1 MLGQIEVGR
10 ERPRYRLPERDHQPD
25 VRAEGGVDPLGRLRT
40 RQVVGADLTDD
51 LVFPL
56 RAAELRPV
64 PPGTT
69 IVVAVEEVEILRL
82 AEVDLGMTD
91 ENLVQPS
98 GARFTR
104 SYVKE
109 VWQQVRHNT
118 LSRHAA
124 AEQPGSTQQMLRMN
138 ARGGMHKS
146 DIGIGRYRPPYGRL
160 CGIADGRPALAEG
173 GPREGD
179 LAEHARVP
187 AGRGAY
193 VRVLGEHVLQRQGRV
208 LGTARIVGPAVLT
221 DVGQRAGDD
230 ADLAGPGRPEH

>member
-1 MLGQIEVGR
+1 MLGQVQIRG

-25 VRAEGGVDPLGRLRT
+25 VRAEAGVDPLGRLRA

-64 PPGTT
+64 PPGTAV
-69 IVVAVEEVEILRL
+69 VVAVEKVKVLRL

-104 SYVKE
+104 SQVKE

-124 AEQPGSTQQMLRMN
+124 AEQPGSTQQMLGMN

-146 DIGIGRYRPPYGRL
+146 DIGIGRYRPPKCRL
-160 CGIADGRPALAEG
+160 CGVTDGRAALADG

-187 AGRGAY
+187 ARRGADI
-193 VRVLGEHVLQRQGRV
+193 R
-208 LGTARIVGPAVLT
+208 
-221 DVGQRAGDD
+221 
-230 ADLAGPGRPEH
+230 